1 MSATTTL
8 VLLAA
13 VAYTAAAARR
23 APLPVPLVLMLVAL
37 AAERNELYTLRDRR
51 TINDATLREIETRL
65 DRIEMAAL
73 GVARARH

>member
-65 DRIEMAAL
+65 DGIEMAAL

>member
-1 MSATTTL
+1 